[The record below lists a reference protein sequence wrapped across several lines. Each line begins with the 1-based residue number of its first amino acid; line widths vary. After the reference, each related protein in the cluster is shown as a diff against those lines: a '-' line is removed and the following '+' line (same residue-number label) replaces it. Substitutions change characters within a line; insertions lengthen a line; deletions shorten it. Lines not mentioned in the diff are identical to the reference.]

1 MYRPSTRTAEKP
13 RRRLYEVALDQHG
26 YVTTAD
32 AAALGI
38 PDTTLYRLFTSG
50 GLTQVSRGLYRF
62 DDMPG
67 TVNDE
72 FAEAVLRVG
81 PGAYL
86 ARESVLAM
94 HSLGL
99 VNPRFVRVGTPRRSR
114 RQLPPTVK
122 AEWRTLPAKDLTV
135 YDGIPSAT
143 AHRALLDCAHIIMS
157 DRFAV
162 AVENARDEGLLTAR
176 EVDDIWSTVKR

>member
-1 MYRPSTRTAEKP
+1 MYRPSTGTAQKP

-38 PDTTLYRLFTSG
+38 PDTTLYRLYTSG

-62 DDMPG
+62 DDMPS
-67 TVNDE
+67 TANDE

-81 PGAYL
+81 PEAYL
-86 ARESVLAM
+86 TRESVLAM

-99 VNPRFVRVGTPRRSR
+99 VNPRFIRVGTPRRSR

-122 AEWRTLPAKDLTV
+122 VEWRPLPATGPDCLRRNSFRN
-135 YDGIPSAT
+135 DSPCSAGLR
-143 AHRALLDCAHIIMS
+143 AHPH
-157 DRFAV
+157 
-162 AVENARDEGLLTAR
+162 E
-176 EVDDIWSTVKR
+176 

>member
-1 MYRPSTRTAEKP
+1 MYRSVTRTTTKP

-38 PDTTLYRLFTSG
+38 GDTTLYRLFTSG

-62 DDMPG
+62 DDMPVS
-67 TVNDE
+67 VNDE

-81 PGAYL
+81 PEAYL
-86 ARESVLAM
+86 TGQSVLAM

-99 VNPRFVRVGTPRRSR
+99 VNPNFVYVGTPRRTR
-114 RQLPPTVK
+114 RRLGPTVK
-122 AEWRTLPAKDLTV
+122 MQWRTLAEKDLTV

-143 AHRALLDCAHIIMS
+143 VHRALLDCKHIIMGE
-157 DRFAV
+157 RFAT
-162 AVENARDEGLLTAR
+162 AVGNARDEGLLTAR
-176 EVDDIWSTVKR
+176 EVADIWSR